1 MKAAPLKIH
10 IQLSNLFFLY
20 ILVLCVLSKLPHAE
34 APFFSWLNSAIYF
47 LLAVFSFLIVQK
59 EQTDKA
65 VFIYLGLFCSIYSLS
80 IVQLFVGQSYAIGSN
95 ELSLYIWQYRKIL
108 ANFVLTLCLTYLC
121 IRILLKL
128 SVRTSFLLSSLC
140 ASIVVLFSFVPFV
153 IEPGIL
159 LQKENYLN
167 YDLLYEGIF
176 YCNLFN
182 LLSIFIYGI
191 CLYRTERTL
200 GEHVNSLVGC
210 FFILVV
216 LNLSDMLGCLY
227 EIRIF
232 LIKQYILFTTL
243 AFFFIILY
251 RKLAYQYSAY
261 GEFYA
266 KLAEIAMVY
275 GVPIKRKRSRY
286 FDNFFQENKE
296 EHHGKRNIVVILSLF
311 FILCVQIL
319 NLPVYLKINLTVG
332 YLALLSLAVYLA
344 ALYKKRL
351 SAGNYLVKPSSIVSV
366 KRGLS

>member
-1 MKAAPLKIH
+1 MKVVPLKVHVRI
-10 IQLSNLFFLY
+10 SNLFLLY
-20 ILVLCVLSKLPHAE
+20 ILVLCLLTRLPHEA
-34 APFFSWLNSAIYF
+34 APFFTWLNSTIYF
-47 LLAVFSFLIVQK
+47 LLAVISFLIAKK

-65 VFIYLGLFCSIYSLS
+65 VFVNIGLFCSVYSLS
-80 IVQLFVGQSYAIGSN
+80 VAQLFIGDSFATGN
-95 ELSLYIWQYRKIL
+95 SVHTLYIWQYRKIL
-108 ANFVLTLCLTYLC
+108 GNFLLTLCLFYVC
-121 IRILLKL
+121 IRTLLKL
-128 SVRTSFLLSSLC
+128 SEKASYSLSFLSV
-140 ASIVVLFSFVPFV
+140 SIVVVFCFVPF
-153 IEPGIL
+153 ILEPGVL

-167 YDLLYEGIF
+167 YALLYEGILF
-176 YCNLFN
+176 CNLFN
-182 LLSIFIYGI
+182 LLMIFIYGI
-191 CLYRTERTL
+191 CLYRTERNL
-200 GEHVNSLVGC
+200 DEHVNFLVVC
-210 FFILVV
+210 FFMLVV
-216 LNLSDMLGCLY
+216 LTLADMVACLY